1 MITPLGYH
9 LVVKREEL
17 TVPPDV
23 PDRFIKHGK
32 IIVPEI
38 ARARSRQGRV
48 LAVGPDVKE
57 DIRTGDLVAI
67 TWHEGTCYTDKHL
80 GEVELFLESEVLA
93 VLGR

>member
-1 MITPLGYH
+1 MVTPKGNV
-9 LVVKREEL
+9 LVVRRDEL

-38 ARARSRQGRV
+38 AKARSRQGEV
-48 LAVGPDVKE
+48 LAVGPKVKE
-57 DIRTGDLVAI
+57 DIRKGDMVVI
-67 TWHEGTCYTDKHL
+67 TWHEGTRYTDKDM
-80 GEVELFLESEVLA
+80 GEIELFLEPEILA